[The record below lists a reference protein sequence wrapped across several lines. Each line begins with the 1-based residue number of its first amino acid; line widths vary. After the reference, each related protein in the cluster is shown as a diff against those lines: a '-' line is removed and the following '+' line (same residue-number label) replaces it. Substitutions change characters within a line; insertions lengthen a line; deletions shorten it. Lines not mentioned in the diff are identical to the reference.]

1 MMATEAPS
9 QHDGCVAVTV
19 AESGQ
24 YVEQAGVADI
34 KCS

>member
-1 MMATEAPS
+1 MMASEPPS
-9 QHDGCVAVTV
+9 HHDGCVAVTV

-24 YVEQAGVADI
+24 YVEPARVADI